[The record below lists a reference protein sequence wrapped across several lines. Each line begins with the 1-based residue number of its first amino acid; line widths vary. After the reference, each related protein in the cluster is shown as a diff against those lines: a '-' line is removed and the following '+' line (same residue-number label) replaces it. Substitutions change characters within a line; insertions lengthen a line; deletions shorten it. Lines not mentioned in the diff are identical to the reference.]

1 MTVEA
6 AAAPGGGTVQVV
18 EAKAS
23 WPAEFTAIAAALR
36 RALGETA
43 LRIDHVGS
51 TAVPGLAGKDRIDVQ
66 VSVRSLGGR
75 DVSDA
80 ITSLGYRAFD
90 GIQRDHRPA
99 GAVGPDADWQKR
111 FFTSQPGE
119 RGVNIHV
126 RESGRANER
135 YALLFRDYL
144 RAHPNAASAYAELKR
159 RLAVELRDPRVYPDV
174 KDPACDL
181 IAVAAEDWAEQTDW
195 TPGRS
200 DA

>member
-1 MTVEA
+1 MTAETA
-6 AAAPGGGTVQVV
+6 DAPGAETVQVV

-23 WPAEFTAIAAALR
+23 WPAEFTALAAALR
-36 RALGETA
+36 RALGDTA
-43 LRIDHVGS
+43 RRIDHIGS
-51 TAVPGLAGKDRIDVQ
+51 TAVPGLAGKDRIDIQ
-66 VSVRSLGGR
+66 VSVLSLDAV
-75 DVSDA
+75 DVSEA
-80 ITSLGYRAFD
+80 ITSLGYRGFE
-90 GIQRDHRPA
+90 GMQSDHLPP
-99 GAVGPDADWQKR
+99 GAIGSDTDWRKR
-111 FFTSQPGE
+111 FFSSPPGE

-144 RAHPNAASAYAELKR
+144 RAHPNAAAAYAELKR

-181 IAVAAEDWAEQTDW
+181 IAVAAEDWAAQTDW
-195 TPGRS
+195 APGPT